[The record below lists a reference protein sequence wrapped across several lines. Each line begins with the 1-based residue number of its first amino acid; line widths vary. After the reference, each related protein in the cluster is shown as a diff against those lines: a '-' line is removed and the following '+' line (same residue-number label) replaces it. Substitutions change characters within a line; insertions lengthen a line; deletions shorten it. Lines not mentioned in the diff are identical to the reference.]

1 MAKVTREKQQSGF
14 TLLELMI
21 AMAIAA
27 VGLLAVL
34 GLFIIAIANNSR
46 SKRDTT
52 ATLLSQSVLEQI
64 LQGGTNSL
72 ATITMSDCVGNTWTV
87 NINGGTGTGAGASV
101 DSAGNIDFSAA
112 APSNN
117 YAMTYAVCRANG
129 QVYLYDVRWNILDLD
144 VSGPTIYTRLARVS
158 ARPIGTNR
166 SNAFV
171 LPITLRG
178 VVAVAED

>member
-112 APSNN
+112 A
-117 YAMTYAVCRANG
+117 
-129 QVYLYDVRWNILDLD
+129 
-144 VSGPTIYTRLARVS
+144 
-158 ARPIGTNR
+158 
-166 SNAFV
+166 
-171 LPITLRG
+171 
-178 VVAVAED
+178 